1 LLLLLPP
8 LLLPGRAAGL
18 EVQRKFLSPTPTNN
32 FALDGPGSRVYLAAV
47 NRLFQLSG
55 GELALE
61 AEAAVGPVLDSPLCH
76 APQLP
81 QASCEHPKV
90 LTNNYN
96 KILQPD
102 PEQGVLVV
110 CGSIYQGLCQL
121 RSMANISAVA
131 VRFPPGGSDPVTVF
145 PSMLNVAANHPNA
158 STVGLVLRRG
168 GGGGARLLVAAT
180 YTGFGSPFFPRNR
193 SLEDHRFENTPEIA
207 IRALNARGDLA
218 KLFTFDINPSDDNI
232 FKIKQGAKARHK
244 LSFVRAFLQ
253 RGAAPPARRP
263 YAYLALNSEANAGDK
278 ESPSHSLLAR
288 ICLGEAAEATLN
300 GSGETKKLT
309 ESYIQL
315 GLRCGGAADAFTR
328 LRGQGQS
335 PSGSSSPAKLG
346 LDLALRVDLAS
357 GKEALLQLF
366 APLLTS
372 CIFLLRGSVRS
383 FPRVQVAGCRRRARG
398 GGGGWD
404 PLGCAAAADARVSPQ
419 LQPEQ
424 LDCGAAHLQHP
435 LAIVNPVTATPVFTY
450 SGLTAVAVAS
460 VNNYTVVFL
469 GTASGGLLKINLD
482 STMKVISRRSI
493 SVAYGEPVHPIMQFD
508 PSDPTYLYLMTS
520 YQMTRV
526 KVAACNQY
534 STCTECL
541 AAADAYCGWCTMETR
556 CSLQH
561 ECMNFTG
568 ANFWASA
575 SEGVQ
580 QCPSMTILEPEINT
594 DKENPVLIIQI
605 NGTIPNLN
613 GTNISC
619 DYGNNIHTVARVAGD
634 YVNQFIYCN
643 LLPRERYPTFPDDQ
657 DHVVVEAALRVNSKN
672 IIRANFTIYDCK
684 RTGNIYP
691 KRACTSCLSTRWG
704 CHWCP
709 STYACVSN
717 RSQCDG
723 ALRMKK
729 KMDCPRIVPASL
741 DPMPTGVSRDIT
753 ISLANTTF
761 SKETALECHFG
772 TDRTFEARWVNSSAV
787 ECVHVLLHTSEKSQ
801 LFPVN
806 LQLKDR
812 PDRFIDSPEMMT
824 VEVYNCATGS
834 ADCSQCLGRE
844 DLGHRCLWS
853 ESSSSCRLHGEH
865 PPTSDLCPAPEI
877 KKIEPLRGPL
887 EGGTLLTIRGR
898 NLGRRFS
905 DVLGAVRIG
914 SVQCT
919 PLPDRYL
926 VSEAIVCQTGEAPE
940 AFSDVVT
947 VNVSREGKSRERY
960 SYVLPVVQS
969 IAPLN
974 GPKAG
979 GTRVT
984 IRGSRLDVG
993 SELRVLVNTSK
1004 QCTDLSRN
1012 DSTITCT
1019 MPSAE
1024 LTTAVRVC
1032 VQFENK
1038 SCASYNITFKYEKN
1052 PIISD
1057 INPKKSQL
1065 SGGRIITLEGRGFE
1079 LVQNVSMVVRGIGRE
1094 QTSCKVHTDSVITCP
1109 SPAASNVTAG
1119 SKPAPVDFYLNG
1131 RLYADD
1137 RPALDE
1143 EMYPEEALHISKF
1156 SLEYYADP
1164 QFFTAKKEK
1173 WIKHHPGEPL
1183 TLVIHKEPDSLGLES
1198 NEYQVKIG
1206 LISCEIQIV
1215 SDKVIHCSVNES
1227 LSTSE
1232 RQLPVTIQVGKF
1244 NYTVAMLHLGGGE
1257 TAIIVSIV
1265 ICSILLVL
1273 SVVALFVFCTKS
1285 RRAER
1290 YWQKTLLQME
1300 EMESQIRE
1308 EIRKGFAELQTD
1320 MTDLTKELNRSQGIP
1335 FLEYKH
1341 FVTRTFFPKCSSLY
1355 EECYVL
1361 PSQQLSSQVGSQVQ
1375 ETHPLLV
1382 GEWKIP
1388 ENCRPNMEEG
1398 ISLFSTLL
1406 NNKHFLIVFVH
1417 ALEQQKDFAVRDRC
1431 NLASLLTIALHGKL
1445 EYYTSIMKD
1454 LLVDLIDA
1462 SASKNPKLMLRRTE
1476 SVVEKMLTNW
1486 MSICM
1491 YSYLRETVGEP
1502 FFLLI
1507 CAIKQQINKG
1517 SIDAITGK
1525 ARYTLN
1531 EEWLLRENIE
1541 AKPRNLNVSFQGC
1554 GMDSLSVRAM
1564 DTDTL
1569 SQVKEKI
1576 LEAFCKNVPYS
1587 QWPRVEDV
1595 DLEWFAT
1602 STDSYILRDLDDTSV
1617 VEDGR
1622 KKLNT
1627 LAHYKIP
1634 EGASLAMSLS
1644 DKKDTTLSRV
1654 KDLDTE
1660 KYFHLVLPTDESV
1673 EHKKSHRQSH
1683 RKKVLPEIYLTRLL
1697 STKGTLQKFLDDLF
1711 KAILSIRDDKP
1722 PVAVKYF
1729 FDFLEEQAE
1738 KRGITDPDTMH
1749 IWKTNSL
1756 PLRFWVNI
1764 LKNPQFV
1771 FDIDKTDHIDA
1782 CLSVIAQAF
1791 IDACSLSD
1799 LQLGKDSP
1807 TNKLLYAKEIPEYR
1821 KIVQRY
1827 YKQIHDM
1834 PPLSEQE
1841 MNAHLA
1847 EESRKYRN
1855 EFNTNVA
1862 MAEIYKYAKRYRSQV
1877 SGPRGTR
1884 APAYPRREQR
1894 ARTQLQHK
1902 FEQVIA
1908 LMEDNIYECCSEA

>member
-1 LLLLLPP
+1 FCTAEALLLLA
-8 LLLPGRAAGL
+8 LLAGPAAGL
-18 EVQRKFLSPTPTNN
+18 AVQRRFRSPTLTNN
-32 FALDGPGSRVYLAAV
+32 FALDGRGGRLYLAAV
-47 NRLFQLSG
+47 NRLYQLSG
-55 GELALE
+55 PDLTLE
-61 AEAAVGPVLDSPLCH
+61 VEEQVGPVEDNPLCH

-81 QASCEHPKV
+81 QASCEHARV
-90 LTNNYN
+90 RTDNYN

-102 PEQGVLVV
+102 PAQGVLVV
-110 CGSIYQGLCQL
+110 CGSVYQGACQL
-121 RSMANISAVA
+121 RSLANVSAVA
-131 VRFPPGGSDPVTVF
+131 VRFPPAAVF

-158 STVGLVLRRG
+158 STVGLLLGPAG
-168 GGGGARLLVAAT
+168 GRAARLLVGAT
-180 YTGFGSPFFPRNR
+180 YTGFGSAFFPRNQ
-193 SLEDHRFENTPEIA
+193 SLEDHRFENTPEVA
-207 IRALNARGDLA
+207 IRALDARGDPA
-218 KLFTFDINPSDDNI
+218 RLFSFELNPSDDNI
-232 FKIKQGAKARHK
+232 LKIKQGAKARHK
-244 LSFVRAFLQ
+244 LAFVRAFLQ
-253 RGAAPPARRP
+253 AAPRRAP
-263 YAYLALNSEANAGDK
+263 YAYLALNSEARAGEK
-278 ESPSHSLLAR
+278 ESAARSLLAR
-288 ICLGEAAEATLN
+288 ICLAEPNGRN
-300 GSGETKKLT
+300 GSGGGEAKKLT
-309 ESYIQL
+309 ESYIQAAL
-315 GLRCGGAADAFTR
+315 QCGPAGGDGFSRLVSVFPAEELLFGVFERAAPPGARPPAALCAFRFADIDGA
-328 LRGQGQS
+328 
-335 PSGSSSPAKLG
+335 
-346 LDLALRVDLAS
+346 
-357 GKEALLQLF
+357 
-366 APLLTS
+366 
-372 CIFLLRGSVRS
+372 I
-383 FPRVQVAGCRRRARG
+383 RRARRACFG
-398 GGGGWD
+398 EPDSGLVAVLDSVVQGTG
-404 PLGCAAAADARVSPQ
+404 PACEKRNIQ

-435 LAIVNPVTATPVFTY
+435 LAILQPIKATPIFEY
-450 SGLTAVAVAS
+450 QGLASVAVSS

-469 GTASGGLLKINLD
+469 GTTNGRLLKINLN
-482 STMKVISRRSI
+482 SSVKIISMKEIW
-493 SVAYGEPVHPIMQFD
+493 VAYGESVHPIMQFD
-508 PSDPTYLYLMTS
+508 PSDSSYLYLMTS

-526 KVAACNQY
+526 KVAACDQY
-534 STCTECL
+534 ATCKECL
-541 AAADAYCGWCTMETR
+541 EAADAYCGWCTMETR

-561 ECMNFTG
+561 DCVNSTEP
-568 ANFWASA
+568 NFWTSA
-575 SEGVQ
+575 SEGEQ
-580 QCPSMTILEPEINT
+580 QCPSMTIISSEINI
-594 DKENPVLIIQI
+594 DIGSQGIIIQI
-605 NGTIPNLN
+605 NGNIPSLN
-613 GTNISC
+613 GMEMFC
-619 DYGNNIHTVARVAGD
+619 DYGNNIYTVARVPSND
-634 YVNQFIYCN
+634 VNHFIYCDF
-643 LLPRERYPTFPDDQ
+643 LPREKYPAFPSNQ
-657 DHVVVEAALRVNSKN
+657 DHVIVQTAVRVNGKN
-672 IIRANFTIYDCK
+672 IVWANITIYDCK

-691 KRACTSCLSTRWG
+691 TTACTSCLSTKWK
-704 CHWCP
+704 CYWC
-709 STYACVSN
+709 TEDYMC
-717 RSQCDG
+717 
-723 ALRMKK
+723 
-729 KMDCPRIVPASL
+729 
-741 DPMPTGVSRDIT
+741 VSRDSDCEDSLKMNHIF
-753 ISLANTTF
+753 ISF
-761 SKETALECHFG
+761 FMQ
-772 TDRTFEARWVNSSAV
+772 
-787 ECVHVLLHTSEKSQ
+787 LHTSEKSHN
-801 LFPVN
+801 FTIN
-806 LQLKDR
+806 LQLKDK
-812 PDRFIDSPEMMT
+812 PDRLIDSPQKMT

-844 DLGHRCLWS
+844 DLGHRCMWS
-853 ESSSSCRLHGEH
+853 ETSSVCRLNTES
-865 PPTSDLCPAPEI
+865 PQIPVMCPAPEI
-877 KKIEPLRGPL
+877 RKIEPLSGPL

-898 NLGRRFS
+898 NLGRRFN
-905 DVLGAVRIG
+905 DVVNAVKIG
-914 SVQCT
+914 SVRCA
-919 PLPDRYL
+919 PLQDRYM
-926 VSEAIVCQTGEAPE
+926 VSEEIVCQTGEARSI
-940 AFSDVVT
+940 FSDVVI
-947 VNVSREGKSRERY
+947 VNVSREGKSREQY
-960 SYVLPVVQS
+960 SYVLPEVQS
-969 IAPLN
+969 VAPGA

-979 GTRVT
+979 GTKVT
-984 IRGSRLDVG
+984 IRGSNLHVG
-993 SELRVLVNTSK
+993 SDLRVLVNNTK
-1004 QCTDLSRN
+1004 QCTDLIRTAT
-1012 DSTITCT
+1012 TITCT
-1019 MPSAE
+1019 MPAME
-1024 LTTAVRVC
+1024 LTMAVRIC

-1038 SCASYNITFKYEKN
+1038 SCINENITFKYERN
-1052 PIISD
+1052 PIITVIKPTRTSSSL
-1057 INPKKSQL
+1057 KS
-1065 SGGRIITLEGRGFE
+1065 
-1079 LVQNVSMVVRGIGRE
+1079 
-1094 QTSCKVHTDSVITCP
+1094 
-1109 SPAASNVTAG
+1109 
-1119 SKPAPVDFYLNG
+1119 APVDFYING
-1131 RLYADD
+1131 RLYTDD
-1137 RPALDE
+1137 RLAPDE
-1143 EMYPEEALHISKF
+1143 YMHPEEAQHTSKF
-1156 SLEYYADP
+1156 SLKYYADP
-1164 QFFTAKKEK
+1164 QFSTAKKEK

-1183 TLVIHKEPDSLGLES
+1183 TLVIHKEPDNLGLES
-1198 NEYQVKIG
+1198 DEYQVKIG

-1244 NYTVAMLHLGGGE
+1244 NQTIAMLHLGGGE

-1265 ICSILLVL
+1265 ICSVLLLL
-1273 SVVALFVFCTKS
+1273 SVVGLFVFCTKS

-1355 EECYVL
+1355 EERYVL
-1361 PSQQLSSQVGSQVQ
+1361 PSQQLNSQVGCQVQ
-1375 ETHPLLV
+1375 ETHPLLL

-1398 ISLFSTLL
+1398 IALFSTLL

-1491 YSYLRETVGEP
+1491 YSFLRETVGEP
-1502 FFLLI
+1502 FFLLL

-1554 GMDSLSVRAM
+1554 GMDSLSVRVM

-1617 VEDGR
+1617 MEDGR

-1644 DKKDTTLSRV
+1644 DKKDTTLSRGN
-1654 KDLDTE
+1654 LLNHE
-1660 KYFHLVLPTDESV
+1660 HIFFILNQVLPTDELI

-1711 KAILSIRDDKP
+1711 KAILGIQEDKP
-1722 PVAVKYF
+1722 PVAIKYF

-1738 KRGITDPDTMH
+1738 KRGISDPDTLH

-1791 IDACSLSD
+1791 IDACSISD

-1862 MAEIYKYAKRYRSQV
+1862 MAEIYKYAKRYRTQIVNALDSN
-1877 SGPRGTR
+1877 PTTR
-1884 APAYPRREQR
+1884 
-1894 ARTQLQHK
+1894 RTQLQHK